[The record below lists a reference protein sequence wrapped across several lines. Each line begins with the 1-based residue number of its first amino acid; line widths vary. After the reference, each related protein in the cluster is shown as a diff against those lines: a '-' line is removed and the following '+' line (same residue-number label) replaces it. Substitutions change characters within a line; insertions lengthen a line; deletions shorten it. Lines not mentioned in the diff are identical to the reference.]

1 MIIYP
6 LEKVVDWRG
15 RQLRLNLSYDNVLKA
30 SCLQKETILSE
41 RERFECMLEMLVID
55 YNSIR
60 RLPAKDKAQI
70 LQKIIS
76 DYISV
81 KTKSTGENTKLFDFE
96 QDAAYIYASF
106 YQAYSMDLQHEMGRL
121 DWRKFI
127 ALFQGL
133 PDDTKIK
140 QVMSIRGRKM
150 PEPTKYNGE
159 EIRSIREAKAYYALE
174 VSAEEAQ
181 TNFQKGLDKLADKLL
196 QGVEK
201 SG

>member
-1 MIIYP
+1 MIVYP
-6 LEKVVDWRG
+6 LGKVLIWR
-15 RQLRLNLSYDNVLKA
+15 RKQLRLNLAYDNVLKA

-41 RERFECMLEMLVID
+41 RERLECMLEMLVID
-55 YNSIR
+55 YKKVR
-60 RLPAKDKAQI
+60 RLPAKEKAEI
-70 LQKIIS
+70 LQMIIS

-81 KTKSTGENTKLFDFE
+81 KTKSTGDNTKLFDFE

-106 YQAYSMDLQHEMGRL
+106 YQAYSMDLQHEIGRL
-121 DWRKFI
+121 DWREFI

-133 PDDTKIK
+133 PDDTKLK

-159 EIRSIREAKAYYALE
+159 EIRALREAKAYYALE
-174 VSAEEAQ
+174 VSAEEAEA
-181 TNFQKGLDKLADKLL
+181 NFQKGLDKLADKLM

-201 SG
+201 GG